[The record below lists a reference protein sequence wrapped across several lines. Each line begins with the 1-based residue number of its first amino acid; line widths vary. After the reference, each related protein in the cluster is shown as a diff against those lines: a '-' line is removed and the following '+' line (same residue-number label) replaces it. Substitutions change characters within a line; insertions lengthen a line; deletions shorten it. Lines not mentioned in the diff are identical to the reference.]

1 MRLRRRH
8 QSVWPMHDGHWFIV
22 TMFKIQGHRQVIAN
36 LSTLE
41 NRVRKKILR
50 KVVRKA
56 QKPMIADARQRC
68 PKKTGQL
75 RKSLGTIVKTYG
87 SNVIAVGG
95 PRGGFR
101 IEIDGQA
108 VDPVHYAHLVEMG
121 HRGGGFS
128 KVAVPPHPF
137 LGPAFE
143 ANKEKAQRMAMEEI
157 AIEIEKEAA
166 RKANS

>member
-1 MRLRRRH
+1 
-8 QSVWPMHDGHWFIV
+8 
-22 TMFKIQGHRQVIAN
+22 MFKVQGHRQIIAN

-87 SNVIAVGG
+87 PNVIAVGG

-101 IEIDGQA
+101 IEIDGKPI
-108 VDPVHYAHLVEMG
+108 DPVHYAHLVEGG
-121 HRGGGFS
+121 HRASGFS
-128 KVAVPPHPF
+128 SVTVPPHPF

-143 ANKEKAQRMAMEEI
+143 ANKDKSQRMAMEEI
-157 AIEIEKEAA
+157 SNEIEKEAA
-166 RKANS
+166 RKANKR